1 MFLFFKLP
9 CEGSSQD
16 QWHHNFE
23 IPANFSTRTEEA
35 ITTGRLT
42 KRIRTEMIQSLSCL
56 VMIHTKSPSSEQYNL
71 VCRKLI
77 EKYPTLKDDIGSTG
91 YVSVVILVWGLPAYF
106 IQEVGV

>member
-1 MFLFFKLP
+1 MKAAVKINGITILKSLQIFLLEQKRQSL
-9 CEGSSQD
+9 Q
-16 QWHHNFE
+16 
-23 IPANFSTRTEEA
+23 
-35 ITTGRLT
+35 GRLT

-106 IQEVGV
+106 IQDVGV